1 MTTHL
6 IEAPFSDAF
15 IAQFVD
21 ISERVFDQSADQAW
35 LDALHWRLEKMPD
48 VTVFTAD
55 NEGALVGY
63 KAGYATHPNR
73 YYSWLGGVAPDC
85 RGQGVGKLLMDEQHA
100 WLQSTRFKTVETHVA
115 QDNAAMVQLN
125 LKSGLTITGMFSKDG
140 ELNFIMK
147 KKV

>member
-1 MTTHL
+1 MKTHL

-21 ISERVFDQSADQAW
+21 ISQRVFEQSADQAW

-48 VTVFTAD
+48 VTVFVAEVDGT
-55 NEGALVGY
+55 LVGY

-73 YYSWLGGVAPDC
+73 YYSWLGGVDPEF
-85 RGQGVGKLLMDEQHA
+85 RGQGIGKLLMDQQHA
-100 WLQSTRFKTVETHVA
+100 SSRFKSVETHVA

-125 LKSGLTITGMFSKDG
+125 LKSGLTITGMFSKEG
-140 ELNFIMK
+140 EPNFIMK
-147 KKV
+147 KVF